1 MNFVHKSVLLPETIN
16 WLLTDPSGIYVDC
29 TLGGA
34 GHSLA
39 LAQHLTPQGVLVGID
54 QDDDALAAAKARL
67 KAAPCRIQVVKGN
80 FKELKQI
87 LQALQI
93 EQVSGILFDLG
104 VSSYQLDTPERG
116 FSYMQD
122 GPLDMRMNQNGRLTA
137 AQVVNTYSEERLT
150 ELIFKYGE
158 ERWSKRIAQFI
169 VDARKEKPLA
179 TTLELVS
186 VIKKAI
192 PKGVRRE
199 GHHPAKKTFQ
209 ALRIE
214 VNDELNILGQVVEDA
229 VGCLQSGGRLG
240 VITFHS
246 LEDRI
251 AKQTLRLLATDCIC
265 PPDMPV
271 CTCHHHA
278 ILKAK
283 RQPILPSQEELD
295 TNPRARSAKL
305 RVGIRK

>member
-1 MNFVHKSVLLPETIN
+1 MNFVHKSVLLVETID

-39 LAQHLTPQGVLVGID
+39 LAQHLTPQGLLIGID
-54 QDDDALAAAKARL
+54 QDDDALTAASARL
-67 KAAPCRIQVVKGN
+67 QAAPCKIQVVKGN

-87 LQALQI
+87 LQSLQI
-93 EQVSGILFDLG
+93 EQVTGILFDLG

-122 GPLDMRMNQNGRLTA
+122 GPLDMRMNQSGRLTA
-137 AQVVNTYSEERLT
+137 AQVVNTYSEEKLT
-150 ELIFKYGE
+150 EIIYKYGE

-169 VDARKEKPLA
+169 VAARKEKPLT

-229 VGCLQSGGRLG
+229 VGCLKSGGRLG

-251 AKQTLRLLATDCIC
+251 VKQKLNELYKGCIC
-265 PPDMPV
+265 PPNLPCV
-271 CTCHHHA
+271 CGRKQM
-278 ILKAK
+278 IKK
-283 RQPILPSQEELD
+283 PGNVVPSTGEAEE
-295 TNPRARSAKL
+295 NPRARSARLRFAEKL
-305 RVGIRK
+305 

>member
-16 WLLTDPSGIYVDC
+16 WLLTDPSGIYMDC

-39 LAQHLTPQGVLVGID
+39 LARHLTPQGLLVGID
-54 QDDDALAAAKARL
+54 QDEDALAAARTRL
-67 KAAPCRIQVVKGN
+67 QAAPCQVQVVKGN

-93 EQVSGILFDLG
+93 EQVTGILFDLG

-122 GPLDMRMNQNGRLTA
+122 GPLDMRMNQSGKLTA

-169 VDARKEKPLA
+169 VAARQEKPLT

-229 VGCLQSGGRLG
+229 VGCLKSGGRLG

-278 ILKAK
+278 ILKVK